1 MPKPTTKLQQ
11 IQMRFGRPNYN
22 TITTLFR
29 PTSKRPQNRISIITR
44 SIRQLHL
51 ILLCLPIWLNGKDW
65 FRLDSSICTQ
75 PLTRLGFPSSLIH
88 ILTLLSNLDT
98 LRIMNPSYLF
108 YRKTGGSYLFRRPFH
123 SISNRHLNLDSFNY
137 LWVVASSDNPNK
149 LSLYL
154 NQVTQSL
161 YNSIRENPEI
171 KKTNYQ

>member
-1 MPKPTTKLQQ
+1 MT
-11 IQMRFGRPNYN
+11 
-22 TITTLFR
+22 
-29 PTSKRPQNRISIITR
+29 
-44 SIRQLHL
+44 
-51 ILLCLPIWLNGKDW
+51 
-65 FRLDSSICTQ
+65 
-75 PLTRLGFPSSLIH
+75 
-88 ILTLLSNLDT
+88 
-98 LRIMNPSYLF
+98 PSYLF

-171 KKTNYQ
+171 KKLTISDIKDIVRTKLEKSKRYVQHYYLGTNRFSETDRLKSLLNNRGQEEQVRDELKQNC